1 MFGQLSAIVRTM
13 SNKKAYKLESVP
25 IVIRQFRNRL
35 NLSQEKVGERM
46 GVSGNY
52 ISRLELGQE
61 YPSIGMLIRIAQALE
76 VRPGEMLD
84 AIADK
89 EEAKNEY
96 S

>member
-1 MFGQLSAIVRTM
+1 M